1 MLLKMFIRKKNDTRK
16 YSRLLLR
23 RIKEQTEPRPPASVN
38 IPKFVAALFL
48 SIIPEYKTFPVLM
61 GFVFASVLYDKFI
74 FQY

>member
-1 MLLKMFIRKKNDTRK
+1 MLLKMFIRKNDTRK

-23 RIKEQTEPRPPASVN
+23 RIKKQTAPRPPASVN
-38 IPKFVAALFL
+38 IPKFVAALLL
-48 SIIPEYKTFPVLM
+48 SIKTFPVLM